1 MAMGKSVSVNLSL
14 EGEGDRKNSK
24 FNLPENE

>member
-1 MAMGKSVSVNLSL
+1 MAVGKSVSVNLPL
-14 EGEGDRKNSK
+14 EGEGDGTNIK